1 MSRSSEAYQEQI
13 EQENES
19 GMSDYLHH
27 GYTHIAVITKY
38 NTRELKNEHSDINT
52 RGLGPREI
60 TESVKPRPCQNISCS
75 VHSKTTPF

>member
-27 GYTHIAVITKY
+27 TYTQSGVKFKD
-38 NTRELKNEHSDINT
+38 NKQKE
-52 RGLGPREI
+52 
-60 TESVKPRPCQNISCS
+60 TESRVSATTDDTTDLC
-75 VHSKTTPF
+75 KTF